1 MGFTLAELLVVIAL
15 IGIMFAIALP
25 ALTNITGATKLDAA
39 ANAVHSATKM
49 ARQYA
54 IAHNQP
60 TYLVFHDAQTA
71 TGSDS
76 HMAYRSYAVF
86 TINIHTNITPIPQE
100 AGYFL
105 TDWESLPAGIV
116 FDAQSIPDDNLFKV
130 DTGVAWNGALSQRN
144 ELLIQGNSYVVF
156 GFSPRGK
163 TTTFTYW
170 TRRLLLVEG
179 FYNDVGS
186 LVPPPKHGKEIK
198 IDIMGKSRIIDIR
211 YDESGEPEELL
222 R

>member
-86 TINIHTNITPIPQE
+86 TINIHTNITPIPQA

-105 TDWESLPAGIV
+105 TDWESLPTGIIFDTQSSEKMNNV
-116 FDAQSIPDDNLFKV
+116 FVPGSDWS
-130 DTGVAWNGALSQRN
+130 G
-144 ELLIQGNSYVVF
+144 
-156 GFSPRGK
+156 GFTRD
-163 TTTFTYW
+163 
-170 TRRLLLVEG
+170 RRLLIDANTYTALGFKPKGTQRRDWNNDIHLAEG
-179 FYNDVGS
+179 FYDDGNLVLTSKQGQRIRINS
-186 LVPPPKHGKEIK
+186 LGQ
-198 IDIMGKSRIIDIR
+198 SRMTSLL
-211 YDESGEPEELL
+211 YDENGNPEELL